1 MQIMFQN
8 VRIAE
13 LPKAVFP
20 SAVAEIRM
28 DDISTKVIRRDA
40 FCAMTI
46 FSVVISNASIQ
57 EIQSGAFSDRALI
70 HSLEFVDVQLKKINT
85 AAFRAGHDNLT
96 IQYSRSDFTRK
107 YVVSQS
113 GLQSTRENVIDLRS
127 LTTAVYDNNV
137 YDVSLLAY
145 FPFSSFYISSPRNSS
160 ISLLFVSHSIISP
173 LATILR

>member
-1 MQIMFQN
+1 MFQS

-28 DDISTKVIRRDA
+28 DDIWTKTIRKDA

-46 FSVVISNASIQ
+46 LSVIISNASIH

-70 HSLEFVDVQLKKINT
+70 QHLEFVDVQLTNINT

-96 IQYSRSDFTRK
+96 IQYSRFEILNSLRK
-107 YVVSQS
+107 VTYHIYS
-113 GLQSTRENVIDLRS
+113 
-127 LTTAVYDNNV
+127 
-137 YDVSLLAY
+137 
-145 FPFSSFYISSPRNSS
+145 RNSRS
-160 ISLLFVSHSIISP
+160 
-173 LATILR
+173 

>member
-1 MQIMFQN
+1 MFQN

-28 DDISTKVIRRDA
+28 DDISIKVIRRDA

-46 FSVVISNASIQ
+46 FNVVVSNASIQ

-70 HSLEFVDVQLKKINT
+70 HSLEFVDVQLKSINT

-96 IQYSRSDFTRK
+96 IQYSRFEFSLKNKNYFTNLLKFMREINEKIHYK
-107 YVVSQS
+107 YEYLS
-113 GLQSTRENVIDLRS
+113 
-127 LTTAVYDNNV
+127 
-137 YDVSLLAY
+137 
-145 FPFSSFYISSPRNSS
+145 
-160 ISLLFVSHSIISP
+160 
-173 LATILR
+173 